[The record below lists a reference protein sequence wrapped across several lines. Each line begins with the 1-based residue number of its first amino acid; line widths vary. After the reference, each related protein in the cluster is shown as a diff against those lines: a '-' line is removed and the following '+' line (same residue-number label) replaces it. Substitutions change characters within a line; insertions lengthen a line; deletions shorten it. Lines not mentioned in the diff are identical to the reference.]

1 MQLEAPKSQDK
12 HHQNLMHFSQSL
24 EFPDLGFNF
33 YNITTTLNS
42 KHTILPLAYK
52 HKGHIYT

>member
-24 EFPDLGFNF
+24 EFPDLGFHF
-33 YNITTTLNS
+33 YNITTTNS
-42 KHTILPLAYK
+42 KHTILLLA
-52 HKGHIYT
+52 